1 MWSFLGK
8 LLHTF
13 ILYTSETDNIM
24 MYPEISI
31 KGYLFSALITIFFSM
46 IVMVM
51 MHIKLKKVDM
61 IDALKSNE

>member
-1 MWSFLGK
+1 M
-8 LLHTF
+8 HTF

-31 KGYLFSALITIFFSM
+31 KGYLFSSLITIFFSM

>member
-31 KGYLFSALITIFFSM
+31 KGYLFSALITIFFNDSYGYDA
-46 IVMVM
+46 
-51 MHIKLKKVDM
+51 IKLKKVDM